1 MKIYFLVSDIQTNA
15 LFLFFL
21 VIAFF
26 GFILYF
32 LYTKLKN
39 AIKINEISKLKSFET
54 EETIRLANHRI
65 KNNLQLINSLLKY
78 QAKEYKSKDVDNFLI
93 KGQKRINSII
103 LLHENFKLDDLTE
116 SNVDIKKYIED
127 LFDFFTEVFEIEKK
141 SIKFILNTNN
151 IFLNIEI
158 ALPVGI
164 ILNELICNSLLHA
177 FNHSNENI
185 IQIDLVRVDKNKYYL
200 TYRDN
205 GCGFLY
211 KTTKGLG
218 LKIVELLSKQIN
230 AQYSISNSNGTIVTF
245 VFNS

>member
-1 MKIYFLVSDIQTNA
+1 MIYFSITDFQRNML
-15 LFLFFL
+15 LLFFL

-26 GFILYF
+26 WIVIFF
-32 LYTKLKN
+32 LYIKLKN
-39 AIKINEISKLKSFET
+39 AIRVNETSKLKSFET

-78 QAKEYKSKDVDNFLI
+78 QAKEYKSKDVDSFLI

-127 LFDFFTEVFEIEKK
+127 LFDFFTEVFEIERK

-177 FNHSNENI
+177 FQDHSNENI